1 MVYSCS
7 YNITQLNDI
16 FHIPSPNDLPEMGG
30 INCINHFPNSLTTSF
45 TQLPMLWPQA
55 EIERTALGE
64 PCPFLSMNTFW
75 SKGGQRNSKGS
86 QSGGLFRLRLEEH
99 SRAWQSCMILQGNLL
114 RSLKAPL
121 AAWRCVPG

>member
-1 MVYSCS
+1 MGEGGWFIVVLTTLL
-7 YNITQLNDI
+7 TQLNDI
-16 FHIPSPNDLPEMGG
+16 FHIPSANDLPEMGG

-75 SKGGQRNSKGS
+75 SKGGQRHSKGS
-86 QSGGLFRLRLEEH
+86 QSGGALQTQTG
-99 SRAWQSCMILQGNLL
+99 RA
-114 RSLKAPL
+114 
-121 AAWRCVPG
+121 